1 MISGSMAVRLEP
13 EACFLLA
20 PAPLRKTCKK
30 VGYRST
36 QVLYRG

>member
-13 EACFLLA
+13 EACFLL
-20 PAPLRKTCKK
+20 APLRKTCKK